1 MKLFGMPIS
10 FFGSNVSSK
19 TIQTGNL
26 IFTVWGICCILIG
39 IVVLLGNQ
47 KKRSKVQHIVALGLL
62 SVGILASINNLL
74 QYLFWN

>member
-1 MKLFGMPIS
+1 MKLFGLPIS

-26 IFTVWGICCILIG
+26 IFIIWGDLLYLIG
-39 IVVLLGNQ
+39 VVLLGNQ

-62 SVGILASINNLL
+62 SVGILVVINNLL
-74 QYLFWN
+74 QYLF

>member
-1 MKLFGMPIS
+1 MKLFGLPIS

-19 TIQTGNL
+19 TIQTATLFLLFG
-26 IFTVWGICCILIG
+26 GICCILIG

-62 SVGILASINNLL
+62 SVGILVVINNLL
-74 QYLFWN
+74 QYLF

>member
-1 MKLFGMPIS
+1 MKLFGLPIS

-26 IFTVWGICCILIG
+26 IFIVWGICCILIG

-47 KKRSKVQHIVALGLL
+47 KKRSKVQHIVGLGLL
-62 SVGILASINNLL
+62 SVGILALINNLL
-74 QYLFWN
+74 QYLF

>member
-1 MKLFGMPIS
+1 MKLFGLTIS
-10 FFGSNVSSK
+10 FLGSKVSSK

-26 IFTVWGICCILIG
+26 IFIVWGIGCILIG

-47 KKRSKVQHIVALGLL
+47 KKRSKVQHIVGLGLL
-62 SVGILASINNLL
+62 SVGILAMINNLL

>member
-39 IVVLLGNQ
+39 IVVLLGNH

-62 SVGILASINNLL
+62 SVGILVVINNLL
-74 QYLFWN
+74 QYLF